1 MRNRFGGPK
10 SYVHT
15 MAILRSQILEHRS
28 PCILYCSFKKRT
40 HPRKSTH
47 LLLWHNFLYRV
58 KVYMNDHSSCSK
70 LCVANRA
77 HLWSQG
83 WEAKP
88 QALCISEVR
97 SFALNFTEA
106 WLCVGHRY
114 CGHAHWLHHAHNG
127 VLPLRVFCAIRT
139 WASKA
144 SASMYVV
151 IHPILQR
158 IWGQWVTVSIHGNS
172 FLVTCK
178 CGSTWKSNH
187 PHLWLDCKVLRPWA
201 LFLS

>member
-58 KVYMNDHSSCSK
+58 KVYMNDHSPCSK

-106 WLCVGHRY
+106 WLCVGHSITGIHFIGCHFGVQNSLSHTCTKTFGFRY
-114 CGHAHWLHHAHNG
+114 TSMLHQHY
-127 VLPLRVFCAIRT
+127 C
-139 WASKA
+139 
-144 SASMYVV
+144 
-151 IHPILQR
+151 
-158 IWGQWVTVSIHGNS
+158 
-172 FLVTCK
+172 
-178 CGSTWKSNH
+178 
-187 PHLWLDCKVLRPWA
+187 
-201 LFLS
+201 